1 MSRLLRT
8 WRDSHVSRPLVGG
21 SAGVS
26 VLAHAAVI
34 VAAVIGTRA
43 APEMIRERLAD
54 AAVRFHVP
62 KDRPMGQSGSVERI
76 QWSSLGVGVGTG
88 ELVDAPDGQ
97 GETGRKE
104 APAPGL
110 DIGNAAVDMPAL
122 PRLPGFENAYTIVEV
137 DSTVQRDPF
146 SAAPAYPADL
156 LAKGVQGSAMV
167 RYVVDT
173 TGRADMRTFQVIS
186 ATHPGFADAVR
197 EAMPLMRFTP
207 AKIGVHRVRQLV
219 EQPFNFEIAPATATA
234 QQAGRR
240 VGETRP

>member
-8 WRDSHVSRPLVGG
+8 WRDSYVSPSAPGG
-21 SAGVS
+21 SAGLS
-26 VLAHAAVI
+26 LLAHAAV
-34 VAAVIGTRA
+34 VAAAVVGTQH

-62 KDRPMGQSGSVERI
+62 KDRPVGQAGSVERI
-76 QWSSLGVGVGTG
+76 QWSSLGVGISTG
-88 ELVDAPDGQ
+88 PLVDAPTGEGADGQ
-97 GETGRKE
+97 AR
-104 APAPGL
+104 APDLGL
-110 DIGNAAVDMPAL
+110 DIGNAAVDVPAL
-122 PRLPGFENAYTIVEV
+122 PSLPGLENAYTIVEV

-146 SAAPAYPADL
+146 SAAPSYPPAL
-156 LAKGVQGSAMV
+156 LAKGVQGTAMV

-173 TGRADMRTFQVIS
+173 TGRADMRTFQVLS
-186 ATHPGFADAVR
+186 TTHPEFGEAVR

-207 AKIGVHRVRQLV
+207 AKIGDERVRQLV

-240 VGETRP
+240 SGDRRP